1 VTTSSSSSCT
11 RFEQA
16 VRRDDSTALA
26 AIEALRL
33 SGHPASCAACT
44 EKLALWDAIDR
55 EAPALRREWTSPGLM
70 PRFGA
75 ALEAEKAKGDAAPSE
90 PEPETVR
97 PGRRWIPLAAAA
109 ALFVLS
115 MIGLQV
121 FQAGRGREIH
131 DPTGSKTALLTDR
144 SLDEVEA
151 AEARYVE
158 SIERLSAQA
167 APRIAGATTPLLVSY
182 REKLLV
188 LDSAIAEMRTQI
200 ENNRFNSHLR
210 RELLVMY
217 QEKQRTLQEVMKE
230 EKS

>member
-1 VTTSSSSSCT
+1 VTSPSSSSCT

-16 VRRDDSTALA
+16 VRRDDPTAVA
-26 AIEALRL
+26 ALEALRL
-33 SGHPASCAACT
+33 SGHPASCADCA

-55 EAPALRREWTSPGLM
+55 EAPALRREWPSPGLM
-70 PRFGA
+70 PKFAA
-75 ALEAEKAKGDAAPSE
+75 ALEAEKARGEASPPEAVPVAPR
-90 PEPETVR
+90 T
-97 PGRRWIPLAAAA
+97 RRWIPVAAAA

-115 MIGLQV
+115 MVGLQV
-121 FQAGRGREIH
+121 FQAGRGREIL
-131 DPTGSKTALLTDR
+131 DPTASKTALLTDR
-144 SLDEVEA
+144 SLDDVEA

-158 SIERLSAQA
+158 SIEKLSAQA

-188 LDSAIAEMRTQI
+188 LDSAIAEMRGQI

-210 RELLVMY
+210 RELLAMY